1 MGQEMP
7 KKSKQDQIE
16 DKIAR
21 LEKRIEK
28 LEPDKDLEE
37 MRELIRKDEKER
49 EKEIIYVPYP
59 VPTPQPYYPRYPWVT
74 YTGMG
79 TAVKLGEEQP
89 SSQYE

>member
-1 MGQEMP
+1 MLETKQLTKPTTREMTAADIP
-7 KKSKQDQIE
+7 Y
-16 DKIAR
+16 
-21 LEKRIEK
+21 LK